1 MTRLLCKGFPKEYVV
16 ASRNGI
22 SHLSSLPP
30 FTSKSTMVVDIS
42 VSSKNSPI
50 CFLEVHSGESSDG
63 YKHTLLKVVIN
74 TIDLLRKYME
84 HLDEMEISLIAFV
97 LPKHVSDDP
106 SFITKA
112 TVSLN
117 LNHSLCFNV
126 TYSVVEQD
134 DALSEI
140 SKAINNN
147 KAQIHDVLL
156 PAPMDTENKYYQH
169 SPLLKLPKKFLA
181 KGGYT
186 QIMSSHSIILQKE
199 DKVYKWISHKD
210 ERGQIWK
217 LYAMRNKIQL
227 KYSLLPKGI
236 EEIAEVEFFV
246 YTKLSDS
253 LTVDQVRQKAVFPA
267 FVLGVIAALKE
278 LHAAGYAHLD
288 VRLDNIC
295 LDDDRNPVL
304 IDLDR
309 SRPANDVIQV
319 QSMYAESC
327 MYKIPDEVGEK
338 KGKNYQMDWVQLA
351 YMIVWVIGGDWK
363 KDLVSSDSKLSGRY
377 HCMNEDVLADFQ
389 EYDFISKLILSGK
402 VCFEKQLFII
412 SFQVNV

>member
-1 MTRLLCKGFPKEYVV
+1 MQSDLVASSVYSLSSYASHELIKAEDIASFVEQCYMYRLKYLVDVSKWLKDVELDVLDILCTPRKNSTKSEEIMTRLLCKGFPKEYVV

-30 FTSKSTMVVDIS
+30 KSTMVVDIS

-156 PAPMDTENKYYQH
+156 PAPMDTENKYYQR

-199 DKVYKWISHKD
+199 DKVYKWISHDK
-210 ERGQIWK
+210 ERGQIWM
-217 LYAMRNKIQL
+217 LYGLRNKIQL
-227 KYSLLPKGI
+227 KYSLLPKDI
-236 EEIAEVEFFV
+236 EEIAEVQFFV

-253 LTVDQVRQKAVFPA
+253 F
-267 FVLGVIAALKE
+267 
-278 LHAAGYAHLD
+278 Y
-288 VRLDNIC
+288 
-295 LDDDRNPVL
+295 
-304 IDLDR
+304 
-309 SRPANDVIQV
+309 
-319 QSMYAESC
+319 
-327 MYKIPDEVGEK
+327 
-338 KGKNYQMDWVQLA
+338 
-351 YMIVWVIGGDWK
+351 
-363 KDLVSSDSKLSGRY
+363 
-377 HCMNEDVLADFQ
+377 
-389 EYDFISKLILSGK
+389 
-402 VCFEKQLFII
+402 
-412 SFQVNV
+412 